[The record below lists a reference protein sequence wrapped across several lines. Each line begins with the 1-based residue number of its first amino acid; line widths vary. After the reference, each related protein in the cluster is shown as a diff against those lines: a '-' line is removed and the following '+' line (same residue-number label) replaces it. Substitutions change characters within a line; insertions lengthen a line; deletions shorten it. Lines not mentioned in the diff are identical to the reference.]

1 MAPLV
6 LNEIMHKLPFSGCG
20 FKFTTFKT
28 IWSCFWA
35 VKQSVSVKNDG
46 MMKQSVHEKSCL
58 KGLDVAWTW
67 LGKGGIWS
75 GKVCYRL
82 FRRPNR
88 MCVWSWHNAANVK
101 CFLRGTVIAGGL
113 YYSCARLTQK
123 YRTFFLIA
131 FSFLHRAGTITNS
144 LERWWI
150 GQRLVQWPLGGGS
163 ID

>member
-1 MAPLV
+1 MRSCTNYPSQVADSNLLHLKQYEAAFGQLNNPCQWRMMAW
-6 LNEIMHKLPFSGCG
+6 
-20 FKFTTFKT
+20 
-28 IWSCFWA
+28 WSKAYMKKA
-35 VKQSVSVKNDG
+35 VWK
-46 MMKQSVHEKSCL
+46 
-58 KGLDVAWTW
+58 AWTW
-67 LGKGGIWS
+67 LGRGLGRGGIWS